1 MQMPAVRP
9 GSNRVPVI
17 MRASFFR
24 SVLRNKTGF
33 SELRIFYWCD
43 PRACAAARNNAQ
55 IAN

>member
-9 GSNRVPVI
+9 GSNQFPAI

-24 SVLRNKTGF
+24 LVLRNKTGF

>member
-9 GSNRVPVI
+9 GSNQFPAI

-24 SVLRNKTGF
+24 LVLRNKTGF
-33 SELRIFYWCD
+33 PELCD
-43 PRACAAARNNAQ
+43 FFIWRDTRACAARNNAQ